1 MANSDLWDRGIAHA
15 AQEAKRAGN
24 AANAA
29 SEHLVV
35 VIVLIPA
42 GRAALRRS
50 PPRVRPLR
58 LALPLRRPLRFP
70 LRLAPSTESTA
81 PATVSVA
88 PVRTT
93 HAWVGPAIVAGV
105 RGGPAQ
111 LALAPVVRRSRQL
124 AQLIA
129 QRKRPLAQLVEG
141 ATWVATVRRA
151 YPTPEAGTRTQYVPN
166 AGGWHA

>member
-1 MANSDLWDRGIAHA
+1 M
-15 AQEAKRAGN
+15 
-24 AANAA
+24 
-29 SEHLVV
+29 
-35 VIVLIPA
+35 
-42 GRAALRRS
+42 RRN

-70 LRLAPSTESTA
+70 LRLAPSTVSTA

-124 AQLIA
+124 AQ
-129 QRKRPLAQLVEG
+129 RKRPLAQLVEG
-141 ATWVATVRRA
+141 ATWVATVRCT

-166 AGGWHA
+166 AGGWYA

>member
-1 MANSDLWDRGIAHA
+1 MGFARSDMGLRFVANSLISGTAASRTQRRRQKTRG
-15 AQEAKRAGN
+15 QRS
-24 AANAA
+24 NAA

-35 VIVLIPA
+35 VVVLIPA
-42 GRAALRRS
+42 RRAALRRN

-58 LALPLRRPLRFP
+58 LALPLRRPLRLP
-70 LRLAPSTESTA
+70 LRLAPSTVSTA

-93 HAWVGPAIVAGV
+93 HAWVGPAIVTGV

-124 AQLIA
+124 AQLIG

-151 YPTPEAGTRTQYVPN
+151 
-166 AGGWHA
+166 